1 MCAGALSPAACDGL
15 CQASLHLFWVLC
27 MRLCHCGLVLSR
39 SIHCCVAGKTLHQL
53 TYTDSPLL
61 KECCLYKL
69 AFQPCLELFKWVVLI
84 ASPQV
89 RSAADSQ
96 WLALPSGAS

>member
-1 MCAGALSPAACDGL
+1 MKC
-15 CQASLHLFWVLC
+15 
-27 MRLCHCGLVLSR
+27 CHCSLVLS
-39 SIHCCVAGKTLHQL
+39 SIIHCYFAGKTLHQL

-69 AFQPCLELFKWVVLI
+69 AFKPCLELFKWVVLI

-89 RSAADSQ
+89 RSAAHSSIRVALSGGPATQ
-96 WLALPSGAS
+96 QTGWLNVPC